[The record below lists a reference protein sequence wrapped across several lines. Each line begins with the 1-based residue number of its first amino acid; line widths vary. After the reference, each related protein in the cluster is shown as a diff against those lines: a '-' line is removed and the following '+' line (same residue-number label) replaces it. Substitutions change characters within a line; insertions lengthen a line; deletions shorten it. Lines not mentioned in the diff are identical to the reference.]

1 VTTDHTPSR
10 PLAGGGSAAAWLTH
24 EEQSAW
30 RGLLRMQ
37 AQLGAHLNRE
47 LTARSGLAL
56 PEYAVLVTLAEHPGA
71 ELRPSEL
78 GKELGW
84 EKSRVSHCVAR
95 MQAKGLVERV
105 PCPNDQ
111 RGNYVV
117 ITRAGHEALDRAAP
131 AHVGDVRAA
140 FVDHLSPAQ
149 LATLADISTTVLAV
163 LHQAQRGAAPAASS
177 ESSTPG
183 EFGRRV

>member
-1 VTTDHTPSR
+1 VTNQPTPSR
-10 PLAGGGSAAAWLTH
+10 PLGGRGTAAAWLTD

-47 LTARSGLAL
+47 LTAHSGLAL
-56 PEYAVLVTLAEHPGA
+56 PEYSVLVTLAEHPDGA
-71 ELRPSEL
+71 PRPSEL
-78 GKELGW
+78 GRELGW
-84 EKSRVSHCVAR
+84 EKSRVSHCIAR
-95 MQAKGLVERV
+95 MEAKGLVGRV
-105 PCPNDQ
+105 PCPDDQ
-111 RGNYVV
+111 RGSYVV
-117 ITRAGHEALDRAAP
+117 ITRAGHEALGRAAP